1 MATMKEI
8 AEHAGVSLA
17 TVSRVL
23 NGTSSV
29 SMDKRRLVMDWVR
42 KLEYLPNATAQ
53 ALVRKRAYL
62 IGVILPDVS
71 NPFFSEVLEQIE
83 TYSFSHGY
91 NVIVGNSGGSG
102 AKASEY
108 ADSFI
113 SRQVD
118 GMLVCPV
125 DNQENHWAERLQS
138 YAPVVSITQEIQGM
152 DSVLVSMQDGGRI
165 VADHL
170 VRLGHDRIAF
180 LGSEED
186 PKLAGLVSQ
195 LGKHGITLAPEAI
208 LSESPWE
215 KTVPSDSYTITKAFF
230 GSKASRGITALFAF
244 NDYAAIGALHALQDL
259 GIKVP
264 EDVALVG
271 FDNTYLSRQMRPTL
285 TSVSQP
291 TEEIGRLALDTLL
304 DRMDRDGD
312 EIVEPRTVSLQPRL
326 IVRESTA
333 AAVEKSKI

>member
-1 MATMKEI
+1 MATMKEV

-23 NGTSSV
+23 NGSTAV
-29 SMDKRRLVMDWVR
+29 SMDRRRAVMDWVR
-42 KLEYLPNATAQ
+42 KLGYHPNAVAQ
-53 ALVRKRAYL
+53 ALVGKRAYL
-62 IGVILPDVS
+62 LGVLLPDVS
-71 NPFFSEVLEQIE
+71 NPFFAEILEQIE
-83 TYSFSHGY
+83 TYAFSHGY
-91 NVIVGNSGGSG
+91 NVIIGNTGGSG
-102 AKASEY
+102 ARAHDY

-125 DNQENHWAERLQS
+125 TDRERKWTDRLR
-138 YAPVVSITQEIQGM
+138 AFCPVVSVTQAIDDI
-152 DSVLVSMQDGGRI
+152 DSVLVSMQDGGKI

-170 VRLGHDRIAF
+170 IRLGHERIAF
-180 LGSEED
+180 LGSEDD
-186 PKLAGLVSQ
+186 PKLEGLKSQ
-195 LGKHGITLAPEAI
+195 LIQNGVSFSQEAV

-215 KTVPSDSYTITKAFF
+215 KTVPADAYAITKDYFR
-230 GSKASRGITALFAF
+230 SERSRGITALFAF

-259 GIKVP
+259 GLAVP

-271 FDNTYLSRQMRPTL
+271 FDNTYLSRQTRPPL

-291 TEEIGRLALDTLL
+291 TEDIGRLALDILF
-304 DRMDRDGD
+304 DRMEGDDG
-312 EIVEPRTVSLQPRL
+312 EEPKLVSLQPRL

-333 AAVEKSKI
+333 AAAELE

>member
-1 MATMKEI
+1 MKEV

-62 IGVILPDVS
+62 IGVILPGVS

-83 TYSFSHGY
+83 TYCFSHGY

-102 AKASEY
+102 AKASDY

-125 DNQENHWAERLQS
+125 DNVENHWAERLQS
-138 YAPVVSITQEIQGM
+138 FSPVVSITQAIEGM
-152 DSVLVSMQDGGRI
+152 DSVLVSMQDGGKI

-170 VRLGHDRIAF
+170 VRLGHEKIAF
-180 LGSEED
+180 LGSEND
-186 PKLAGLVSQ
+186 PKLEGLVAQ
-195 LGKHGITLAPEAI
+195 LGRHGIRLTSDAI

-215 KTVPSDSYTITKAFF
+215 KTVPSDSYSITKEFF
-230 GSKASRGITALFAF
+230 SSNRSHGITALFAF

-259 GIKVP
+259 GINVP
-264 EDVALVG
+264 DDVALVG

-291 TEEIGRLALDTLL
+291 TEEIGRLAVDMLFN
-304 DRMDRDGD
+304 RMDDN
-312 EIVEPRTVSLQPRL
+312 EIVEAETVSLQPRL
-326 IVRESTA
+326 IVRDSTA
-333 AAVEKSKI
+333 APAEKARV